1 MDKNAIRNILT
12 IMIVVFLGL
21 PVSAEVLGTYTTNEY
36 FYLPAYGEFGEEAF
50 DEYNLYM
57 EKADNQIEANKD
69 DIESLQTAG
78 FLTGITGESI
88 GDLSDVDLTGIADN
102 KILKYN
108 ATSQKLV
115 VADDEDTT
123 YSAGTG
129 LSLIGTE
136 FSSTITQYTDNLAIS
151 AIKND
156 NAWNASNWDT
166 AYGWGDHSTKGYL
179 TGITNENIENLKNV
193 SISSATSGQV
203 LKYNGTNWINSTDKD
218 TTYSAGTGMSLSGTT
233 FDCNVVD
240 TNTTYSAGTGM
251 QLDGTTFNCTV
262 VDTNT
267 TYTAGDGLKLTGTQF
282 SLDFKY
288 DPSIASGE
296 YSGIPDTGIVGETV
310 IFGDLLYFKW
320 SDKKYY
326 KAKADDSTT
335 AEVVAMAVEAK
346 SANNSCVIIRQG
358 YVRNDSWSAFTD
370 SIVYLSTATAGKMQS
385 SVPDSSGDQIKR
397 VGQAITDKIMFF
409 NPSQDIGEVK

>member
-57 EKADNQIEANKD
+57 QKADTQIQANKEAIVD
-69 DIESLQTAG
+69 WTVDQDPLKIHANNYVDNDTTYSAG
-78 FLTGITGESI
+78 TGMQLDGNTFKCTVT
-88 GDLSDVDLTGIADN
+88 DTN
-102 KILKYN
+102 
-108 ATSQKLV
+108 
-115 VADDEDTT
+115 TT

-129 LSLIGTE
+129 LSLTGTT

-179 TGITNENIENLKNV
+179 TGITNENIESLKNV
-193 SISSATSGQV
+193 SVSSATSGQV
-203 LKYNGTNWINSTDKD
+203 LKYNGTNWINDTDKD

-296 YSGIPDTGIVGETV
+296 YSGIPDTGIVGEAV
-310 IFGDLLYFKW
+310 VFGDLLYFKW
-320 SDKKYY
+320 SDKKYW
-326 KAKADDSTT
+326 KARADNAST
-335 AEVVAMAVEAK
+335 AEVVAMAVETK

-358 YVRNDSWSAFTD
+358 YVKNDSWSSFED

-385 SVPDSSGDQIKR
+385 SVPVSSGNQIKR
-397 VGQAITDKIMFF
+397 VGQAIANKVIFF